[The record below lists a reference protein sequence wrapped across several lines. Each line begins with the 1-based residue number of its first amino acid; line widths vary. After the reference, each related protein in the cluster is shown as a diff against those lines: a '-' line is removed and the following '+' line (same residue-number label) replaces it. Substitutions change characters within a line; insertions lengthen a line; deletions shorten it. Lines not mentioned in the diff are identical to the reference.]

1 MRNYNVILF
10 TLCILFLSTTSK
22 NIEEKL
28 LSQNDENIT
37 KNTNLRHLTMGV
49 AGIVVVVVILAIIAI
64 AALVV
69 TCFLRGVPV
78 GEGFMAFGTTATV
91 RGNTVL
97 TTPGPKGP
105 MLGVPGCEYPEF
117 AGYTSKTP
125 ITVANPVVPATTA
138 PVVPVASP
146 AVVV

>member
-10 TLCILFLSTTSK
+10 TLCIVFLTTTSK
-22 NIEEKL
+22 SIDEKL
-28 LSQNDENIT
+28 LSQNDENII

-64 AALVV
+64 VALIV
-69 TCFLRGVPV
+69 TCFLRGVPL

-117 AGYTSKTP
+117 ASYGAQTP
-125 ITVANPVVPATTA
+125 MVVATPTVPVATA